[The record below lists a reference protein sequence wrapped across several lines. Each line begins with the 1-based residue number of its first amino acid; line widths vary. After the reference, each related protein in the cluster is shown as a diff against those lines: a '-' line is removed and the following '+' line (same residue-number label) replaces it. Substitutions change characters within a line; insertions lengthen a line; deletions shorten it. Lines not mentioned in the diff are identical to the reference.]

1 MSKILKF
8 GQIEDTKIGCLML
21 YFSFSNWKEFVR
33 NLIKEEDIYDDE
45 ENDFGYEDEPHCTIL
60 YGLHHYDSIVED
72 IKPYLPKLEDIN
84 DIIRAAIT
92 IFETEEYDVVK
103 FDIVSEKLKDLDKTL
118 MDNFEYTNEYD
129 YHPHMTIAYVK
140 KGEGTKYI
148 QKDIEQVPLFGDRY
162 IYSDDEYNKIEIVNG
177 LD

>member
-8 GQIEDTKIGCLML
+8 GQIEDTKIGYLML

-72 IKPYLPKLEDIN
+72 IKPYL
-84 DIIRAAIT
+84 
-92 IFETEEYDVVK
+92 Y
-103 FDIVSEKLKDLDKTL
+103 IVIGHFMSRLT
-118 MDNFEYTNEYD
+118 T
-129 YHPHMTIAYVK
+129 
-140 KGEGTKYI
+140 
-148 QKDIEQVPLFGDRY
+148 QKH
-162 IYSDDEYNKIEIVNG
+162 
-177 LD
+177 